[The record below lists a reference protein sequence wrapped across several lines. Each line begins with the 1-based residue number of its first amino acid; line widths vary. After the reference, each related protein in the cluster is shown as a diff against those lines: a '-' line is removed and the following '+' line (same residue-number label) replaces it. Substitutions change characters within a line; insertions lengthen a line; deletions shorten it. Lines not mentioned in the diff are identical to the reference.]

1 MKAVIRIKGKVNVP
15 KKVNETLNRMRLR
28 KKFACVVLKPTPEN
42 LGMIKKVSNFVA
54 FGDIDKETFIRLVE
68 KRGKKIDKN
77 KKIGD
82 IGEFFNGNKKLEEL
96 NIKPFFRLHPARGG
110 MDTKQG
116 YPKGILGNNKSDI
129 NKLIERML

>member
-15 KKVNETLNRMRLR
+15 EKVGETLNRLRLKR
-28 KKFACVVLKPTPEN
+28 KFACVVVKPTAEN
-42 LGMIKKVSNFVA
+42 LGMIKKVTNFVA
-54 FGDIDKETFIRLVE
+54 FGDIDKETFMKLVE
-68 KRGKKIDKN
+68 KRGKRIDK
-77 KKIGD
+77 KKGIGNAE
-82 IGEFFNGNKKLEEL
+82 EFFEGKKKLEDI

-116 YPKGILGNNKSDI
+116 YPKGILGNNKLEI